1 MSNFSF
7 MEKIDADLFKIIS
20 EAEKLY
26 RDEYF
31 EQSIIQ
37 MRRFS

>member
-1 MSNFSF
+1 MGNFEF
-7 MEKIDADLFKIIS
+7 LKNADNNVYKIIN

-31 EQSIIQ
+31 EQ
-37 MRRFS
+37 

>member
-1 MSNFSF
+1 MATNFDF
-7 MEKIDADLFKIIS
+7 LKTVDKNLFDIIN

-31 EQSIIQ
+31 EQW
-37 MRRFS
+37 MG